1 MRFHRPMSAR
11 PRTFLTPGSALVPSC
26 VAPPSAFDWAA
37 RIAGDSS
44 SAQASTRRT
53 MGRRRIRSPTGRGQ
67 DDQYTPSGRRTLAL
81 TPYAK
86 PAALVMF
93 MDAHLGPRCRPGRR
107 GLFHARQPAPA
118 PSRRTA
124 ARPRRRRRRAR
135 FPIRCS
141 RPTPSRKRSRNGTRT
156 RVGEPGP
163 NYWQQFA
170 HYTIDAELVPATSRI
185 NGRESV
191 RYYNRSPDTLRT
203 LWIELDQNLF
213 APSSPRVVAVP
224 VTGGTEIL
232 RVAASGQAL
241 ASRDTGAGYS
251 VSATNMEV
259 RLPRAL
265 VPHDSVD
272 LDIAWAF
279 QLPPD
284 GAPREGTTGDVF
296 MVAYWYPRLAVYD
309 DVTGLAE
316 RPVSRRRRVL
326 HGVRGL
332 RRESDGAAGMAG
344 RGDGRADESER
355 GVVEAD
361 PRPSRRSTPIDGR
374 RARRARAG
382 SRRRRDEG
390 DDDGI
395 RQSAD
400 VAVPRPQRARLR
412 LGRVAEL
419 SVGRD
424 GRRRRRS

>member
-1 MRFHRPMSAR
+1 MRISV
-11 PRTFLTPGSALVPSC
+11 LVVALGAVGCSTLASLRQRHPA
-26 VAPPSAFDWAA
+26 APPALAAPKETRPIPYPVFETRAF
-37 RIAGDSS
+37 
-44 SAQASTRRT
+44 
-53 MGRRRIRSPTGRGQ
+53 
-67 DDQYTPSGRRTLAL
+67 
-81 TPYAK
+81 AK
-86 PAALVMF
+86 AVA
-93 MDAHLGPRCRPGRR
+93 
-107 GLFHARQPAPA
+107 
-118 PSRRTA
+118 
-124 ARPRRRRRRAR
+124 
-135 FPIRCS
+135 
-141 RPTPSRKRSRNGTRT
+141 NGTRT

-170 HYTIDAELVPATSRI
+170 HYAIDAELVPATSRI

-191 RYYNRSPDTLRT
+191 RYFNRSPDTLRT

-309 DVTGLAE
+309 DVTGWQNDPYLGAAEFYMGYADYDVNLTVPQGWLVAATGELTNPNEVLSKQTRDRLAE
-316 RPVSRRRRVL
+316 
-326 HGVRGL
+326 
-332 RRESDGAAGMAG
+332 A
-344 RGDGRADESER
+344 
-355 GVVEAD
+355 
-361 PRPSRRSTPIDGR
+361 RRSTDVVHVVREQDRGVGATKATMTGFDKALTWR
-374 RARRARAG
+374 FRAHNV
-382 SRRRRDEG
+382 RDFDWG
-390 DDDGI
+390 ASPNYLWD
-395 RQSAD
+395 AT
-400 VAVPRPQRARLR
+400 VAV
-412 LGRVAEL
+412 
-419 SVGRD
+419 VGDRD
-424 GRRRRRS
+424 GDGAPDTTRINTFYRPSARKWAWDLSGAYERSAVEFLSNYLWPYPWPRR